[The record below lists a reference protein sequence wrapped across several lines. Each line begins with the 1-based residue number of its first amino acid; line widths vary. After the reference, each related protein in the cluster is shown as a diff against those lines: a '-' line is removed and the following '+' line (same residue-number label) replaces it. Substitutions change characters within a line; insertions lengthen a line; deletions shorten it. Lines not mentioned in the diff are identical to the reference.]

1 MGLWTHELC
10 SWMGGR
16 RVYVRLPVGRISPL
30 EGQMN
35 EDLETRRI
43 RANEAR
49 QFMQNPLFKES
60 FESVAG
66 YLNEVALSCDP
77 DNKNKAQRIIL
88 SQQLLRAVRREIE
101 RKVEDGDMA
110 AIQINE
116 IERRGLKYVFRR

>member
-1 MGLWTHELC
+1 MTIEQELA
-10 SWMGGR
+10 
-16 RVYVRLPVGRISPL
+16 
-30 EGQMN
+30 E
-35 EDLETRRI
+35 RRI

-49 QFMQNPLFKES
+49 QFMQNPLFKEA
-60 FESVAG
+60 FEAVAG

-77 DNKNKAQRIIL
+77 DNKDKAQRIIL

-116 IERRGLKYVFRR
+116 IERRGVKNIFRR